1 MNVLP
6 IANGG
11 TNSGAALTNGRVM
24 VSRGDKIVEAGVMNN
39 GQVIVGSTGVEPQIV
54 TMGGDITINNTGVT
68 AIGAGK
74 VLNGMLANDAV
85 TSGKILDGTIVNAD
99 VNANAAI
106 DASKLADGSV
116 SNTELQY
123 INSLTSNAQT
133 QINNI
138 NTGIID
144 INTLA
149 DGKIYLGDATNTA
162 QEVAI
167 SGDITM
173 TNAGLTTISTGAVTT
188 GKILDGT
195 ILNEDIANSTIDL
208 TTKVTNVLPIVNG
221 GTNSGTALV
230 NNRIMI
236 SRGGQIVELF
246 GLNDGQLVVGKSL
259 DEPQVVTM
267 NGDITINNTGVTAI
281 GAGKVLNGMLGADAV
296 TTDKVSDGTLVNAD
310 ISATAGINATKLA
323 DGTVTNTTLQYIN
336 SLTSNA
342 QTQLNNLGTG
352 IIDINTLADGKI
364 YLGDA
369 TNTAQEV
376 AISGDI
382 TMTNAGLTTISTG
395 AVTTGKILDGTILNE
410 DIANS
415 TIDLTTKVTNV
426 LPIVNGGTNSGTALV
441 NNRIMISRGGQ
452 IVELFGLNDGQ
463 LVVGKSLDEPQVVT
477 MNGDITI
484 NNTGVTAIGAGKVL
498 NGMLGAD
505 AVTTDKVSDGTL
517 VNADISA

>member
-1 MNVLP
+1 
-6 IANGG
+6 
-11 TNSGAALTNGRVM
+11 
-24 VSRGDKIVEAGVMNN
+24 
-39 GQVIVGSTGVEPQIV
+39 
-54 TMGGDITINNTGVT
+54 
-68 AIGAGK
+68 
-74 VLNGMLANDAV
+74 MLASDAV

-144 INTLA
+144 INPLA
-149 DGKIYLGDATNTA
+149 AGKIYLGDASNVA
-162 QEVAI
+162 QAVALT
-167 SGDITM
+167 GDITM
-173 TNAGLTTISTGAVTT
+173 TNTGLTTISADAVTT
-188 GKILDGT
+188 GKILDLT
-195 ILNEDIANSTIDL
+195 ILNGDIANSTIDL
-208 TTKVTNVLPIVNG
+208 TTKVTNVLPIANG

-230 NNRIMI
+230 NGRVMV
-236 SRGGQIVELF
+236 SRGDKIVEAGVMNNGQVIVGSTGIEPQIV
-246 GLNDGQLVVGKSL
+246 
-259 DEPQVVTM
+259 TM
-267 NGDITINNTGVTAI
+267 AGDITIDNTGSTVI

-441 NNRIMISRGGQ
+441 NNRIMISRGDKIVEAGVMNNGQVIVGSTGIEPQ
-452 IVELFGLNDGQ
+452 IV
-463 LVVGKSLDEPQVVT
+463 T
-477 MNGDITI
+477 MGGDITLSLI
-484 NNTGVTAIGAGKVL
+484 H
-498 NGMLGAD
+498 
-505 AVTTDKVSDGTL
+505 
-517 VNADISA
+517 

>member
-1 MNVLP
+1 MTNTGLTTISADAVTTGKILDLTILNGDIANSTIDLTTKVTNVLP

-11 TNSGAALTNGRVM
+11 TNSGTALVNGRVM

-39 GQVIVGSTGVEPQIV
+39 GQVIVGSTGIEPQIV
-54 TMGGDITINNTGVT
+54 TMGGDITIDNAGATS
-68 AIGAGK
+68 IGTGK
-74 VLNGMLANDAV
+74 VLNGMLASDAV

-99 VNANAAI
+99 INASAAI

-149 DGKIYLGDATNTA
+149 DGKIYLGDASNVA
-162 QEVAI
+162 QEVALT
-167 SGDITM
+167 GDITI
-173 TNAGLTTISTGAVTT
+173 TNTVLTTISADAVTT
-188 GKILDGT
+188 GKILDLT
-195 ILNEDIANSTIDL
+195 ILNGDIANSTIDL
-208 TTKVTNVLPIVNG
+208 TTKVTNVLPIANG

-230 NNRIMI
+230 NGRVMV
-236 SRGGQIVELF
+236 SRGDKIVEAGVMNNGQVIVGSTGIEPQIV
-246 GLNDGQLVVGKSL
+246 
-259 DEPQVVTM
+259 TM
-267 NGDITINNTGVTAI
+267 VGDITIDNTGSTVI

-342 QTQLNNLGTG
+342 QTQINNINTG

-364 YLGDA
+364 YLGDV

-376 AISGDI
+376 TISGDV
-382 TMTNAGLTTISTG
+382 TMNNAGLTTISAG
-395 AVTTGKILDGTILNE
+395 AVTTGKILDGTILNS
-410 DIANS
+410 DIADG
-415 TIDLTTKVTNV
+415 TIDLTTKVT
-426 LPIVNGGTNSGTALV
+426 
-441 NNRIMISRGGQ
+441 
-452 IVELFGLNDGQ
+452 
-463 LVVGKSLDEPQVVT
+463 
-477 MNGDITI
+477 
-484 NNTGVTAIGAGKVL
+484 
-498 NGMLGAD
+498 
-505 AVTTDKVSDGTL
+505 
-517 VNADISA
+517 